1 MTTRC
6 ILQRKHRNQPPA
18 HVDVGFGLEWGGKIR
33 IDSVEFQGR
42 EVLKFLG
49 QGFRQEI
56 EEQVQDSLQE
66 SEETVQEGWIYNL
79 GEW

>member
-6 ILQRKHRNQPPA
+6 ILQRQHRNQPPTT
-18 HVDVGFGLEWGGKIR
+18 VDVLFGLEWGGEIR

-56 EEQVQDSLQE
+56 LDQIQDSLQE
-66 SEETVQEGWIYNL
+66 SQEEVSEGWIYHL